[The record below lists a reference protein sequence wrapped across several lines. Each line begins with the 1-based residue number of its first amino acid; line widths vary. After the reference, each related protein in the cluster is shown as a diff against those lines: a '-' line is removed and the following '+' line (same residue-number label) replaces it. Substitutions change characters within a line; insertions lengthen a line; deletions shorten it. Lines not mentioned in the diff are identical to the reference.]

1 VHTTFREDFMAKT
14 IRPVPFLDLRA
25 QIRPLRAELDAAIA
39 SVVDQT
45 AFILSDH
52 LTAFERDFAA
62 FCETKHCVGVDSG
75 TQALHLILRTIGV
88 GPGDEVITVPNTFI
102 ATLEAIHYTGARP
115 VLVDVDP
122 DTWLMDPRAVA
133 RALGPRTR
141 AILPVHLF
149 GHPAPM
155 SELRALADQA
165 GVALVEDACQAHG
178 ARFQGRRTGGLGRA
192 AGFSFYPGKNLGG
205 FGDGGAIVTDDDA
218 IATLCRSLR
227 HHGQGA
233 KNIHDHVGYT
243 GRLDS
248 LQAAVLSVK
257 LPRLDNWNAAR
268 RVHAAHYHRRLEGA
282 YRMPQVLGGSEAV
295 HHLLPICTPEPE
307 LVSGRLQEGG
317 IAFGRHYPIPVHLQP
332 AFAFL
337 GHRAGAFPV
346 AEELCAGIISLPM
359 FAEMTEEM
367 VDAVCDVLL

>member
-1 VHTTFREDFMAKT
+1 MEKT
-14 IRPVPFLDLRA
+14 VRPVPFLDLRA
-25 QIRPLRAELDAAIA
+25 QIRPLRAEFDAAIA

-52 LTAFERDFAA
+52 LTAFERNFAA
-62 FCETKHCVGVDSG
+62 YCGAKHCIGVDSG
-75 TQALHLILRTIGV
+75 TQALHLILRTLGV

-122 DTWLMDPRAVA
+122 DTWLMDPRAAA
-133 RALGPRTR
+133 RVLGPRTK

-155 SELRALADQA
+155 RELQALADQA
-165 GVALVEDACQAHG
+165 GAALVEDACQAHG
-178 ARFQGRRTGGLGRA
+178 ARLAGRRTGALGRA

-218 IATLCRSLR
+218 LAALCRSLR

-233 KNIHDHVGYT
+233 KNIHDHIGYT

-248 LQAAVLSVK
+248 LQAAVLAVK
-257 LPRLDNWNAAR
+257 LPHLDRWNAAR
-268 RVHAAHYHRRLEGA
+268 RVHAAHYRRRLEGA
-282 YRMPQVLGGSEAV
+282 YRMPQVPGGGEAV
-295 HHLLPICTPEPE
+295 HHLLPICVPDPER
-307 LVSGRLQEGG
+307 VMARLQAGG
-317 IAFGRHYPIPVHLQP
+317 ISFGRHYPIPVHLQP
-332 AFAFL
+332 ALAYL
-337 GHRAGAFPV
+337 GHRPGAFPV
-346 AEELCAGIISLPM
+346 AEELCTGIISLPM
-359 FAEMTEEM
+359 FAEMSEEM

>member
-1 VHTTFREDFMAKT
+1 MAKT
-14 IRPVPFLDLRA
+14 IQSVPFLDLRA
-25 QIRPLRAELDAAIA
+25 QIRPLRAELDAAMA

-62 FCETKHCVGVDSG
+62 FCEAKHCIGVDSG
-75 TQALHLILRTIGV
+75 TQALHLILRTLGV

-122 DTWLMDPRAVA
+122 DTWLIDPLAVA
-133 RALGPRTR
+133 RAVGPRTR

-192 AGFSFYPGKNLGG
+192 AGFSFYPGKNLGA

-218 IATLCRSLR
+218 LAVLCRSLR

-257 LPRLDNWNAAR
+257 LPHLDTWNAAR
-268 RVHAAHYHRRLEGA
+268 RTHAAHYRRRLESA
-282 YRMPQVLGGSEAV
+282 CRMPQLIGGSEAV
-295 HHLLPICTPEPE
+295 HHLFPICTPEPDR
-307 LVSGRLQEGG
+307 LMARLQEGG
-317 IAFGRHYPIPVHLQP
+317 IACGRHYPIPVHLQP

-337 GHRAGAFPV
+337 GHQAGAFPV
-346 AEELCAGIISLPM
+346 AEEICAGLISLPM
-359 FAEMTEEM
+359 FAEMTEDM
-367 VDAVCDVLL
+367 VDTVCDVLI

>member
-1 VHTTFREDFMAKT
+1 
-14 IRPVPFLDLRA
+14 
-25 QIRPLRAELDAAIA
+25 
-39 SVVDQT
+39 
-45 AFILSDH
+45 
-52 LTAFERDFAA
+52 
-62 FCETKHCVGVDSG
+62 
-75 TQALHLILRTIGV
+75 
-88 GPGDEVITVPNTFI
+88 
-102 ATLEAIHYTGARP
+102 
-115 VLVDVDP
+115 VDVDP
-122 DTWLMDPRAVA
+122 DSWLMDPRAVA

-155 SELRALADQA
+155 SELRTLADQA

-178 ARFQGRRTGGLGRA
+178 ARYQGRRTGGLGRA
-192 AGFSFYPGKNLGG
+192 AGFSFYPGKNLGA
-205 FGDGGAIVTDDDA
+205 FGDGGAIVTDDDTLA
-218 IATLCRSLR
+218 ALCRSLR

-257 LPRLDNWNAAR
+257 LPHLDSWNFAR
-268 RVHAAHYHRRLEGA
+268 RTHAAHYRRRLEGA
-282 YRMPQVLGGSEAV
+282 CRMPEVLEGSEAV
-295 HHLLPICTPEPE
+295 HHLLPICTPEPDR
-307 LVSGRLQEGG
+307 LMVRLQEGG
-317 IAFGRHYPIPVHLQP
+317 IACGRHYPIPVHLQP

-337 GHRAGAFPV
+337 GHQAGAFPV
-346 AEELCAGIISLPM
+346 AEELCAGIISLPI

>member
-1 VHTTFREDFMAKT
+1 MAKT

-25 QIRPLRAELDAAIA
+25 QIRPLRAELDAAMA

-62 FCETKHCVGVDSG
+62 FCEVKHCIGVDSG
-75 TQALHLILRTIGV
+75 TQALHLILRTLGV

-133 RALGPRTR
+133 RAIGPRTR

-155 SELRALADQA
+155 SELRTLADQA

-178 ARFQGRRTGGLGRA
+178 ARYPGAAHRWSGPGGGIQLLSRQEPRRFRRRRRDRHRRRRARGALPQPAPPRPGREEHPRSCRLHRPARFA
-192 AGFSFYPGKNLGG
+192 AG
-205 FGDGGAIVTDDDA
+205 GGAV
-218 IATLCRSLR
+218 R
-227 HHGQGA
+227 
-233 KNIHDHVGYT
+233 
-243 GRLDS
+243 
-248 LQAAVLSVK
+248 QAAAPRQLERRAPDPCRA
-257 LPRLDNWNAAR
+257 LPSSSGGCLPDARRCSGAAR
-268 RVHAAHYHRRLEGA
+268 RFTICCRSAPRSRT
-282 YRMPQVLGGSEAV
+282 GS
-295 HHLLPICTPEPE
+295 
-307 LVSGRLQEGG
+307 
-317 IAFGRHYPIPVHLQP
+317 
-332 AFAFL
+332 
-337 GHRAGAFPV
+337 
-346 AEELCAGIISLPM
+346 
-359 FAEMTEEM
+359 
-367 VDAVCDVLL
+367 